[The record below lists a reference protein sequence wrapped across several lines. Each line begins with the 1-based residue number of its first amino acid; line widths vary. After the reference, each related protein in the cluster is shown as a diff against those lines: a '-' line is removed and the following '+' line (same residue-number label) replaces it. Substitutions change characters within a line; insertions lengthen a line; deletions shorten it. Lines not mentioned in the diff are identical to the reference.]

1 MIKSPES
8 REVAIIDFGLAY
20 HLSESSKEAPTK
32 KNSSVFGTPD
42 YARLNAHERSGKT
55 LFTFRKRTRY

>member
-20 HLSESSKEAPTK
+20 HLSESSKEAPAK
-32 KNSSVFGTPD
+32 KNSSAFGTPD
-42 YARLNAHERSGKT
+42 YASLNAHERSGKT
-55 LFTFRKRTRY
+55 LFRSRKRTQY